1 VVDRL
6 CISDIASC
14 PVVVADIVLNE
25 STKNKILQDYNR
37 AGTGV
42 FSKEE
47 TVIIIMDLREELR
60 QQEELTSTHK
70 FYRRLLIS
78 AVILS
83 LFLLASLFGL
93 T

>member
-1 VVDRL
+1 
-6 CISDIASC
+6 
-14 PVVVADIVLNE
+14 
-25 STKNKILQDYNR
+25 
-37 AGTGV
+37 
-42 FSKEE
+42 
-47 TVIIIMDLREELR
+47 LR

-93 T
+93 TYYAVADLTAKIEVQ